1 MEIKGDITHMLEPL
15 IETTREAEKDKY
27 PLNDRLLIAQ
37 IQLIYF
43 PIYPGEKKKRRE
55 KKKRVEF
62 VERLG
67 EREEAGCRKKKER
80 RNTLLL
86 IMN

>member
-43 PIYPGEKKKRRE
+43 PIYPGEKKS
-55 KKKRVEF
+55 
-62 VERLG
+62 
-67 EREEAGCRKKKER
+67 
-80 RNTLLL
+80 
-86 IMN
+86 

>member
-43 PIYPGEKKKRRE
+43 PIYPREKKKEGKKKGLSLWKDWEKERRQAAEKKRRE
-55 KKKRVEF
+55 GI
-62 VERLG
+62 LYY
-67 EREEAGCRKKKER
+67 
-80 RNTLLL
+80 
-86 IMN
+86 